1 IPEWRAIRWYYRLAS
16 LLAVRGDDINWPLL
30 AAVTY
35 PVYAQF
41 DQAVYQR
48 FKRPVAAGAFD
59 VVHAFTP
66 VTPRFPVSIVRAC
79 ARTPFIVGP
88 VNGGLPYPSGFAD
101 IARREHDHFNVLRA
115 VSRFLPGYRA
125 TYENAQR
132 VLVGSTYTLKVL
144 ERIFRFKPAQA
155 VLFYENG

>member
-1 IPEWRAIRWYYRLAS
+1 M
-16 LLAVRGDDINWPLL
+16 
-30 AAVTY
+30 
-35 PVYAQF
+35 YAQF

-101 IARREHDHFNVLRA
+101 IAVENTTTSTCSGPCHDSCLAIEQPMRTRS
-115 VSRFLPGYRA
+115 VSW
-125 TYENAQR
+125 
-132 VLVGSTYTLKVL
+132 
-144 ERIFRFKPAQA
+144 
-155 VLFYENG
+155 